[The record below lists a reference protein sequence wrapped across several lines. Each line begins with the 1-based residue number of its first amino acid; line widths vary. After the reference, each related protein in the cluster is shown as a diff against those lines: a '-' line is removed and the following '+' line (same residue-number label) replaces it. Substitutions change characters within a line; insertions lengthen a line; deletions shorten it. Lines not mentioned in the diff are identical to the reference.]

1 MIVNVW
7 HFQGTDNGLH
17 QSMLSRTSHDM
28 FFRSLSSFHWQ
39 PYRQKN
45 TLHAQEQGLFSKKKK
60 KNLSIFLVYT
70 KSKGHL
76 SRISTRVFVY
86 SQPSFHENKLIE
98 HRPTAMHEVL
108 SHVLCII
115 RLICTSRNNCT
126 MFFFENTF

>member
-1 MIVNVW
+1 MVCTSQCSVEQAMTCFFDL
-7 HFQGTDNGLH
+7 FQVFID
-17 QSMLSRTSHDM
+17 SHIDKKTH
-28 FFRSLSSFHWQ
+28 STHKNKASSQ
-39 PYRQKN
+39 
-45 TLHAQEQGLFSKKKK
+45 KK